1 MVPAVSIGISPVPT
15 YSGYP
20 SRSQSFQYGTLT
32 PYGLLSH
39 AVLVG
44 LFSIIQVLQPRPCR
58 NMNGLGFSAFARH
71 YLRNHCYFLLLW
83 VLRCF
88 SSPRSPS
95 LRNSLKRLG
104 CPIRTSTDQFVLA
117 DPRGFSQLITSFFAS
132 ESLGIPRAPLITY
145 FYLSRIP
152 AELCYNFYFNMSM
165 NLIPHVWRNEMDKP
179 FGKVEDNGFE
189 PLTPCVQ
196 GRCSSQL
203 S

>member
-58 NMNGLGFSAFARH
+58 NMNGLGSSAFARH

-95 LRNSLKRLG
+95 FRNIHIAVDGLPHSD
-104 CPIRTSTDQFVLA
+104 IRGSNPLA
-117 DPRGFSQLITSFFAS
+117 GPRGFSQLGTSFFAS
-132 ESLGIPRAPLITY
+132 ESLGIPRAPLFTY
-145 FYLSRIP
+145 SLHTS
-152 AELCYNFYFNMSM
+152 
-165 NLIPHVWRNEMDKP
+165 P
-179 FGKVEDNGFE
+179 FCFKDI
-189 PLTPCVQ
+189 
-196 GRCSSQL
+196 CSLRPSVH
-203 S
+203 

>member
-20 SRSQSFQYGTLT
+20 SRSQSFRYGTLT

-44 LFSIIQVLQPRPCR
+44 LFSIIQVLQPRTCR
-58 NMNGLGFSAFARH
+58 NMTGLGSSAFARH

-88 SSPRSPS
+88 SSPRSLS

-104 CPIRTSTDQFVLA
+104 CPIRISTDQTLLA
-117 DPRGFSQLITSFFAS
+117 GPRSFSQLITSFFAS
-132 ESLGIPRAPLITY
+132 ESLGIPRAPLFTY
-145 FYLSRIP
+145 SSTYCGTCVPRLLQFL
-152 AELCYNFYFNMSM
+152 LNMSM
-165 NLIPHVWRNEMDKP
+165 NFTQPAY
-179 FGKVEDNGFE
+179 G
-189 PLTPCVQ
+189 
-196 GRCSSQL
+196 
-203 S
+203 

>member
-58 NMNGLGFSAFARH
+58 NMNGLGSSAFARH

-88 SSPRSPS
+88 SSPRSLS
-95 LRNSLKRLG
+95 LRNSLNRLG

-145 FYLSRIP
+145 FYLLPYRYGILLQSLLQYVN
-152 AELCYNFYFNMSM
+152 ELVSP
-165 NLIPHVWRNEMDKP
+165 LQ
-179 FGKVEDNGFE
+179 GKM
-189 PLTPCVQ
+189 
-196 GRCSSQL
+196 
-203 S
+203 

>member
-20 SRSQSFQYGTLT
+20 SRRRSFQYGTLT
-32 PYGLLSH
+32 PYGQLSH

-44 LFSIIQVLQPRPCR
+44 SSLIVQVLQPRLCR
-58 NMNGLGFSAFARH
+58 DINGLGSSAFARH

-88 SSPRSPS
+88 SSPRSLS
-95 LRNSLKRLG
+95 LRNSLNRLG

-132 ESLGIPRAPLITY
+132 ESLGIPRAPLFTY
-145 FYLSRIP
+145 STFVVFAYHV
-152 AELCYNFYFNMSM
+152 CYNF
-165 NLIPHVWRNEMDKP
+165 
-179 FGKVEDNGFE
+179 
-189 PLTPCVQ
+189 
-196 GRCSSQL
+196 CSTCQ
-203 S
+203 